1 MLSDI
6 YRVGFIGH
14 REINNV
20 IDVENKLYPIIQ
32 DLIMH
37 KEFVEFYLGRN
48 GEFDIIAASV
58 IRRVKKE
65 IRSENSV
72 MILVLPYS
80 VADMEDYINYYDE
93 IVIPEELFGVHYKSA
108 IKKRNEWLV
117 DKSDLLISFIE
128 REKGGAYQCVAYANK
143 KNKAV
148 KNIAVVI

>member
-14 REINNV
+14 REIKNV
-20 IDVENKLYPIIQ
+20 IGVENKLYPIIQ
-32 DLIMH
+32 DLVMH
-37 KEFVEFYLGRN
+37 KDFVEFYLGRN

-65 IRSENSV
+65 IRSENSA

-117 DKSDLLISFIE
+117 DRSDLLISYIE
-128 REKGGAYQCVAYANK
+128 REKGGAYQCLRYGCK
-143 KNKAV
+143 QNKAII
-148 KNIAVVI
+148 NIVN

>member
-1 MLSDI
+1 M
-6 YRVGFIGH
+6 
-14 REINNV
+14 
-20 IDVENKLYPIIQ
+20 IQ
-32 DLIMH
+32 DLIKN

-58 IRRVKKE
+58 IRRVKKD

-128 REKGGAYQCVAYANK
+128 REKGGAYQCARYAYE
-143 KNKAV
+143 KNKLV
-148 KNIAVVI
+148 MNIAY